1 MKEQQEGLPIGLDLT
16 RAVARLVL
24 LDWDQQF
31 LRMVRTNNI
40 TCHLYYR
47 YMDDTSNGME
57 ALRPGTRWNDE
68 EKRMMLHPPF
78 QLQEYQTDMWRCR
91 FDILT

>member
-1 MKEQQEGLPIGLDLT
+1 MGSHLYNWHREVKEQQEGLPIGLDLT

-31 LRMVRTNNI
+31 LRLVRANNV
-40 TCHLYYR
+40 TLHLYYR

-68 EKRMMLHPPF
+68 EKRMMLHPH
-78 QLQEYQTDMWRCR
+78 LEEED
-91 FDILT
+91 L